1 MNERVLRSWKA
12 PPKPR
17 LDDGSGMI
25 LDGLLS
31 VLAITQAIIATLRA
45 GSRILLPDQ
54 EVSPTSSDPGLSWI
68 LRDLSSADNDA
79 NSSLGSLF
87 DLTCGFRQA
96 VNLGLRLGE
105 NFSVASQAS
114 NKKSSANAD
123 FRHQPYRIIDCTAL
137 IEYASDNPAKF
148 NQNSGPYLMSLVPS
162 PGKDEGAAVAFRLED
177 TTIVESEPTLA
188 IEYRGGSY
196 YSRAFVTECALS
208 LQLKAKV
215 TAYLPECFDDL
226 RSECFGIDSKAFR
239 ETFLER
245 PFASFQ
251 SNSKGAAR
259 IGGIFFVT
267 HNHQYICKTIKRD
280 ELVTLLNMM
289 PQYRQYMH
297 EQGHTCLLTRVCGLY
312 EIIMKNSSGDDFPP
326 QYFVI
331 MNSVFPKPA
340 GADLFE
346 RFDLKGSTVGRRIK
360 DEELVRLGGR
370 SHVVLKD
377 LNLMDDEPGIAVSTG
392 TKADGTGIVE
402 NEFDNGSKHESSSL
416 STPLSNHGLHVG
428 AETKESF
435 MRQLR
440 SDVQFLQ
447 QCDVIDY
454 SLLVGVSSSI
464 LPRSK
469 AARRKRRDK
478 VLSFL
483 LNRPIGT
490 LSSSI
495 SSGGVDAGPYSAV
508 KGTRYNKPVTY
519 YFGIIDFLQPFNR
532 KKQLEYCAKAIR
544 YAGKATYSCVPPR
557 LYGQRFIQFIDQ
569 HMS

>member
-1 MNERVLRSWKA
+1 
-12 PPKPR
+12 
-17 LDDGSGMI
+17 MI

-45 GSRILLPDQ
+45 GSRIFLPDQ
-54 EVSPTSSDPGLSWI
+54 EESPTPLDPELSWI
-68 LRDLSSADNDA
+68 LPDLSSADNDQ
-79 NSSLGSLF
+79 NSSSGSLF
-87 DLTCGFRQA
+87 DLTLAFRQA
-96 VNLGLRLGE
+96 VTLGLGMDE
-105 NFSVASQAS
+105 HS
-114 NKKSSANAD
+114 KSSTKSDN
-123 FRHQPYRIIDCTAL
+123 RHHPYRIIDCKAL
-137 IEYASDNPAKF
+137 IDHTSDNPAKF

-162 PGKDEGAAVAFRLED
+162 PGKDEEAVVNFPLED
-177 TTIVESEPTLA
+177 TNMVETEPTLA
-188 IEYRGGSY
+188 IEYRGGTY
-196 YSRAFVTECALS
+196 YFSRAFVAECALS
-208 LQLKAKV
+208 KQLTATV
-215 TAYLPECFDDL
+215 TSYLPECFDDL
-226 RSECFGIDSKAFR
+226 RSKCFGIDSKAFQD
-239 ETFLER
+239 TFLDR

-259 IGGIFFVT
+259 IGGTFFVT

-280 ELVTLLNMM
+280 ELVTLLSMM
-289 PQYRQYMH
+289 PKYRHYMH
-297 EQGHTCLLTRVCGLY
+297 EQGHTSLLTRVCGLY
-312 EIIMKNSSGDDFPP
+312 EIVTKNSSGDDFPP

-346 RFDLKGSTVGRRIK
+346 RFDLKGSTVGRRVT

-377 LNLMDDEPGIAVSTG
+377 LNLMDDEPGISVTTRTTAG
-392 TKADGTGIVE
+392 GGGIVK
-402 NEFDNGSKHESSSL
+402 NEFDYDSKHESSSL
-416 STPLSNHGLHVG
+416 PTRLTNHGLLVG

-447 QCDVIDY
+447 HCDVIDY

-464 LPRSK
+464 LPRSN
-469 AARRKRRDK
+469 AVRRKRRDK

-490 LSSSI
+490 FSPFI
-495 SSGGVDAGPYSAV
+495 SSGGVDAGPYSVV

-544 YAGKATYSCVPPR
+544 YAGRATYSCVPPR
-557 LYGQRFIQFIDQ
+557 LYGQRFIHFIDQ